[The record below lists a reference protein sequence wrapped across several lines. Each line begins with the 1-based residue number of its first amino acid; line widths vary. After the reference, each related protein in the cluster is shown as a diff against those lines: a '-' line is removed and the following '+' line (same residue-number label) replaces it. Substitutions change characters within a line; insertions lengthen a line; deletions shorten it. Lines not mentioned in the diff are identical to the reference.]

1 MLKIL
6 ILILVVYWTWHLSKP
21 NDLLRREI
29 TNAKTAKPDIP
40 SMKRRKCV
48 FESVGLHK
56 CSTIEKQHKIPSKQ
70 FGKTIESKLLSSSD
84 FVCSKGSLYE
94 SHTQTRISKSV
105 VACSLENVMTN
116 NKHIIEPFKCP
127 TTKRKDTCGLKVGGN
142 FFEIS

>member
-29 TNAKTAKPDIP
+29 TNAKTMKPDIP
-40 SMKRRKCV
+40 STKRRKCV

-70 FGKTIESKLLSSSD
+70 FGKTIESNLLSSSD
-84 FVCSKGSLYE
+84 FVCSKGSRNYLLIASNFILVSY
-94 SHTQTRISKSV
+94 ST
-105 VACSLENVMTN
+105 
-116 NKHIIEPFKCP
+116 IIKLN
-127 TTKRKDTCGLKVGGN
+127 TMVQYTL
-142 FFEIS
+142 